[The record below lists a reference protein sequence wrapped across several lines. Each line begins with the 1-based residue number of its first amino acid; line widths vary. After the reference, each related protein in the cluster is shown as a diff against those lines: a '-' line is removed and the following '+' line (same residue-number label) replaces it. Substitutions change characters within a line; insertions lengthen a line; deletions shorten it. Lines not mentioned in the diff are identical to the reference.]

1 MHRNAE
7 VKLEKKNILITGL
20 PGVGKTTLIR
30 RLSDELMQFHPVGFY
45 TAEIRKG
52 GVRKGFDLI
61 CFDGRRGILS
71 HVDIRSSFKVGRY
84 GVDVA
89 GFEDFL
95 ESIPFRDP
103 AAQLIVIDEI
113 GKMECY
119 SKRFKILLEDILN
132 SQKTIIATIARK
144 GGGII
149 AEVKKRPDVVMFEI
163 SRGNRDT
170 ILSEILATALRKD

>member
-1 MHRNAE
+1 M
-7 VKLEKKNILITGL
+7 
-20 PGVGKTTLIR
+20 
-30 RLSDELMQFHPVGFY
+30 
-45 TAEIRKG
+45 
-52 GVRKGFDLI
+52 
-61 CFDGRRGILS
+61 
-71 HVDIRSSFKVGRY
+71 GRY